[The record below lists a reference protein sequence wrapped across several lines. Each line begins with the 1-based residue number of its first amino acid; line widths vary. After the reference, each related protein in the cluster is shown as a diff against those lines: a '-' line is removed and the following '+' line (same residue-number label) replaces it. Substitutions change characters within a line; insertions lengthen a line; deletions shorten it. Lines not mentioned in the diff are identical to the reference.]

1 MKKSLKIYHYFLI
14 AIVGFSMSSC
24 DKTQEESIVQKESE
38 NLLISIE
45 ESDEAMEEVLSVF
58 EQVFI
63 EEESGFAAKEEN
75 NKKRYLPECAV
86 KTVVRSQ
93 GMKTVTIDFG
103 DGCTMRNEKVLKG
116 KLLMT
121 YKVDRELKTRTIT
134 HGYEDFYLN
143 DKNISGQSSSVKE
156 KSNAN
161 GNRQTTFT
169 ETITI
174 TWDSGETASRKG
186 SRVSELIV
194 AGENGNWGSR
204 VFEISGSWTS
214 TSKNGEVYAVNI
226 IEKLRK
232 ELSCRFIVSGTK
244 EITKGTVSGV
254 LDFGDGVC
262 DNSAIFTDNEGVV
275 KEVELG
281 KRKQD
286 K

>member
-1 MKKSLKIYHYFLI
+1 
-14 AIVGFSMSSC
+14 MSSC

-63 EEESGFAAKEEN
+63 EEESGFAAKEEEN

-169 ETITI
+169 EAITI
-174 TWDSGETASRKG
+174 TWESGETASREG

-194 AGENGNWGSR
+194 EGEKGDWSSR

-214 TSKNGEVYAVNI
+214 TSKNDEVYAVNI

-281 KRKQD
+281 KRKQN